1 MSSRVED
8 VMTRNVATV
17 EETAGYKDIIAVMRR
32 RRVSAVPVVDA
43 DRHLVGV
50 VSEADLLL
58 KEIGE
63 DALGGYLISTGRRGE
78 RAKATGVSAAELMS
92 TPVVTIGPDDTV
104 ADAARR
110 MHDERVKRLPV
121 VDSSGR
127 LAGIISRIDVLSV
140 FTRPDDQIREAVR
153 TVMEKDFGLDP
164 GAFEVTV
171 RSGIVTVAGH
181 AGGRPVPTDL
191 SEALRHL
198 EGVVD
203 VRDRI
208 RYPHENHENAAV
220 PPPRPAGRQRA

>member
-43 DRHLVGV
+43 DKHLVGV

-104 ADAARR
+104 ANAARL

-153 TVMEKDFGLDP
+153 TVVEKDFGLDP

-181 AGGRPVPTDL
+181 AGSRSVPAEL

-198 EGVVD
+198 EGVVA

-208 RYPHENHENAAV
+208 RYPPGNAAV
-220 PPPRPAGRQRA
+220 PPPRPAGQQRA